1 MAQQRTPCLMTCLLS
16 FLLFCISYINGDKHK
31 SVTFLGGWP
40 TLEHV
45 FMPVQ
50 VIFPSILVQ
59 WDIPQKGYGPVDG
72 WKKWTNKFNDVPNN
86 RYPPIE
92 GPSALFEE
100 GLKGEIKALVGAA
113 EDKWNIMLRPGVD
126 EEMMMNCMELLVTEA
141 DKAQKNLFVWMDI
154 GGYSA
159 AYGSRYWMENN
170 ALSRD
175 VVNANMTYKYF
186 LLTTKYDQFRL
197 QLRNGAYISGTIVNS
212 SRVDGKENNMW
223 KVLHQA
229 MDTVNVQ
236 GRDAVSNEWTTSD
249 MQFLIWAIRQ
259 PDLTGLSYDMESEMP
274 SLRMDTELV
283 IQYDGA
289 IDIVLSVMG
298 SEIPV
303 KLPIRSCVQTI
314 RLGVVAPYTISATY
328 ENKKPESIFEEVASR
343 INAGVGFVGALIVKE
358 TAWIAQKHAY
368 FELENVHEAVVR
380 VNYTDPEAAEGQSLE
395 FLIHSSEKKIFR
407 VLLPEG
413 LTIAGLDI
421 RLVHETIFHRLKKNS
436 RWWTSLF
443 ALRGLTSL
451 VTMLGDE
458 TGHKYKVTR
467 QSRRYP

>member
-154 GGYSA
+154 GGYST
-159 AYGSRYWMENN
+159 AYARRYWMENN

-175 VVNANMTYKYF
+175 VVNGNMTYKYIY
-186 LLTTKYDQFRL
+186 LLTKYDQCAL
-197 QLRNGAYISGTIVNS
+197 QHHNGVNTSGTIVNS
-212 SRVDGKENNMW
+212 SRVDGKEYNMW
-223 KVLHQA
+223 KVSYQPMEMVDVH
-229 MDTVNVQ
+229 V
-236 GRDAVSNEWTTSD
+236 RDAVSNVWTINEVPA
-249 MQFLIWAIRQ
+249 MRFPFLI
-259 PDLTGLSYDMESEMP
+259 GLSFPLAVIVPWSTMKI
-274 SLRMDTELV
+274 ELV
-283 IQYDGA
+283 IQYDVA

-328 ENKKPESIFEEVASR
+328 KNKKPESIFEEVASH
-343 INAGVGFVGALIVKE
+343 INAGAVFVGALIVTE
-358 TAWIAQKHAY
+358 GAWIAQKHAY
-368 FELENVHEAVVR
+368 FELENGPKAVIR
-380 VNYTDPEAAEGQSLE
+380 VNYTDPKAAEGQSPE
-395 FLIHSSEKKIFR
+395 FSLQFSAGEIFKL
-407 VLLPEG
+407 LLPKG
-413 LTIAGLDI
+413 WTIAGLDI
-421 RLVHETIFHRLKKNS
+421 RLVHEDLFHDVEGSEWL
-436 RWWTSLF
+436 TDTF

-451 VTMLGDE
+451 VTMRGDE
-458 TGHKYKVTR
+458 TGQNYSVTR
-467 QSRRYP
+467 RSRRYP